1 MRFNAT
7 LGKYVRV
14 GEREMA
20 VLPRSHRIAKIMT
33 ARCVLWAHKLRLFP
47 PTYLIRLRLN
57 GQSCSARLT
66 VAAAAT
72 QKRKG
77 QSMEPEQ
84 KPRPRRELAPIKVW
98 VSQKER
104 AVIQERA
111 DQTGLSLSAYLLAV
125 GMNTPIRSVVDLAA
139 VADLAKVNGDLGRVA
154 GLLKFWL
161 AEKRGQ
167 GAKPIDVEAMMT
179 NFRVLQA
186 QVLDLMSR
194 IVYKRK

>member
-1 MRFNAT
+1 MC
-7 LGKYVRV
+7 VV
-14 GEREMA
+14 GLRCYA
-20 VLPRSHRIAKIMT
+20 
-33 ARCVLWAHKLRLFP
+33 ARASTTC
-47 PTYLIRLRLN
+47 LIHLRLN
-57 GQSCSARLT
+57 GQSYSARHT
-66 VAAAAT
+66 VAAAT
-72 QKRKG
+72 QKQKG
-77 QSMEPEQ
+77 TSMESEQ
-84 KPRPRRELAPIKVW
+84 KPRPRRELPPIKVW
-98 VSQKER
+98 VSAEER
-104 AVIQERA
+104 AAIQERA

-167 GAKPIDVEAMMT
+167 GAKPIDVEAVMT